1 MLRQNLKS
9 TLTPRPYLLVLVLWV
24 VASLPA
30 EAQLL
35 RGRIVDEQSQEPLA
49 NATIQVEGTYR
60 ATIANAAGNFELEL
74 DAVPAA
80 LLIRHIGYATRR
92 LEITAATAS
101 DLEVELTP
109 VAFVMQEIVV
119 TGEDPAIAIMRR
131 VIKRKKVW
139 RAALESFEA
148 VAYSRYTV
156 SNDTGIVF
164 ILESVSDAYWDRE
177 RGMREEIIGTRKTA
191 GADMGG
197 DLIPAAGTVAN
208 LYDDDISVAGHRLIG
223 VTHPDALSHYR
234 FSLEGTRRIDDTEV
248 YDIAVEPRTRLTSG
262 FRGRV
267 SVHGDEYALLEAEL
281 QPGDAFLFPYP
292 IRSLAVTYRQ
302 QFSSFGGQY
311 WLPVDFRFEGSLQ
324 VSVSRLL
331 RFPAM
336 ILAQV
341 SRFTDYQINAELPED
356 LFEEVEYMR
365 VDSAAVAADSVLHQE
380 GLAVPLLPAEQL
392 AYARTDTT
400 VSILE
405 AFEPRGAAARMA
417 RIGSSEAEVGAGGG
431 NLLPEWLGLGPE
443 IWYNRVDALHA
454 GAVATV
460 DAGEHLRLVGSG
472 GWSHGLSGSE
482 RWSYETRARLSFSK
496 PLRLR
501 LTGSYRAGTAVRQR
515 PSRVP
520 RALSG
525 IEMLL
530 GGEDYFDY
538 YRSEGYRI
546 GSEIRVRSGRVRFS
560 ASLRNEDHSPLRR
573 STSYDLLG
581 RARIQRPNPAIGP
594 ARFRAVGLG
603 AALHSGPEFTL
614 GLTGRKF
621 LQITAERSVRGSD
634 YDYARYELT
643 AEWALRTHGRRR
655 LLPAMAHVRLLA
667 GTSSGML
674 PLQRSFLVEGGAA
687 DLRPFGTLRALRGQP
702 YEGQHAVAFFWE
714 HNFRTMPFEIIG
726 LRPLV
731 ERGYSILVFGGHA
744 RTWPLADLKA
754 ASSGHHEVGVSL
766 SGILGF
772 VRLDLAWHPGQNAF
786 ALGYGM
792 ARIF

>member
-1 MLRQNLKS
+1 MAL
-9 TLTPRPYLLVLVLWV
+9 RPYLLALVLWV
-24 VASLPA
+24 AASLQA
-30 EAQLL
+30 EAQLI
-35 RGRIVDEQSQEPLA
+35 RGRIVDGQSQEPLA

-74 DAVPAA
+74 DAVPAT
-80 LLIRHIGYATRR
+80 LLIRHIGYATRH
-92 LEITAATAS
+92 LEVTAATTGE
-101 DLEVELTP
+101 LHVELAP

-119 TGEDPAIAIMRR
+119 TGEDPAIEIMRR
-131 VIKRKKVW
+131 VIERKKVW
-139 RAALESFEA
+139 RAALESYEA

-164 ILESVSDAYWDRE
+164 ILESVSDAYWDHE
-177 RGMREEIIGTRKTA
+177 RGMREEIVGTRKTA
-191 GADMGG
+191 GADLDG

-208 LYDDDISVAGHRLIG
+208 LYDDNISVAGHRLVG

-234 FSLEGTRRIDDTEV
+234 FSLEATRRIDDTDV

-311 WLPVDFRFEGSLQ
+311 WLPVDFRFEGSMQ
-324 VSVSRLL
+324 VSISRLF

-341 SRFTDYQINAELPED
+341 SRFTDYQINAEVPED
-356 LFEEVEYMR
+356 LFEDVEYMR
-365 VDSAAVAADSVLHQE
+365 VDSAAVAADSALHRE

-405 AFEPRGAAARMA
+405 AFEPRGAGARMA
-417 RIGSSEAEVGAGGG
+417 RMDFSESEASGGSG
-431 NLLPEWLGLGPE
+431 DRLPEWLGLGPE

-460 DAGEHLRLVGSG
+460 DTGSHLRLVGG
-472 GWSHGLSGSE
+472 AGWSHGLSGPE

-496 PLRLR
+496 PLSLR
-501 LTGSYRAGTAVRQR
+501 LTGSYRAGTAVRQGV
-515 PSRVP
+515 SRVP
-520 RALSG
+520 RMLSG

-530 GGEDYFDY
+530 GGEDYLDY
-538 YRSEGYRI
+538 YRSEGYRLA
-546 GSEIRVRSGRVRFS
+546 SELRVRRGTVRFTT
-560 ASLRNEDHSPLRR
+560 SLRDEDHSPLSR

-581 RARIQRPNPAIGP
+581 RAAIQRPNPAIGP
-594 ARFRAVGLG
+594 ARLRAVRLG
-603 AALHSGPEFTL
+603 AIINSGPEFSL
-614 GLTGRKF
+614 GLTGQKF
-621 LQITAERSVRGSD
+621 LSVSAEHSVRGSD
-634 YDYARYELT
+634 YDYARYELS

-667 GTSSGML
+667 GTSSGVL

-687 DLRPFGTLRALRGQP
+687 NLRPFGTLRTLRGRP
-702 YEGQHAVAFFWE
+702 YEGRHAVAFFWE
-714 HNFRTMPFEIIG
+714 YNFRTMPFEIIG

-744 RTWPLADLKA
+744 RTWALADLRA
-754 ASSGHHEVGVSL
+754 ASGHHELGVSI

-772 VRLDLAWHPGQNAF
+772 VRLDLAWHPGKAF